1 MAPEDARTGDG
12 RRAEHE
18 GATADVSAEGVDLT
32 LIREWLGKSPAERL
46 ALADAAARELETL
59 RARVVPQ
66 PASP

>member
-32 LIREWLGKSPAERL
+32 LIREWLAKSPAERL
-46 ALADAAARELETL
+46 ALADAAARELEAL
-59 RARVVPQ
+59 RAHVVPQ